1 MSRVGKYPV
10 EIPQG
15 VQVAIAN
22 GLLTAKGRLGEM
34 KLQLTEHVR
43 TAVEDGKVVVQPHG
57 GERQA
62 RVMWGTTRAL
72 IANMLKGV
80 STGYTR
86 SMEITGTGFRAA
98 VQGKNLELSLGFS
111 HPVVYPVPEGIKIT
125 CERPTAIKVEGVTS
139 GWSARWRRRSVRSV
153 RPSPTRARAC
163 ATPTSRSAARK
174 ARRNEHVAG
183 SAAAPARSAAL
194 PVAP

>member
-72 IANMLKGV
+72 IANMVKGV
-80 STGYTR
+80 STGYVK

-125 CERPTAIKVEGVTS
+125 CERPTAIKVEGVDKRLVGQVAAEIRGFRPPEPYKGKGVRYTTEQI
-139 GWSARWRRRSVRSV
+139 RR
-153 RPSPTRARAC
+153 
-163 ATPTSRSAARK
+163 K
-174 ARRNEHVAG
+174 EG
-183 SAAAPARSAAL
+183 KKK
-194 PVAP
+194 